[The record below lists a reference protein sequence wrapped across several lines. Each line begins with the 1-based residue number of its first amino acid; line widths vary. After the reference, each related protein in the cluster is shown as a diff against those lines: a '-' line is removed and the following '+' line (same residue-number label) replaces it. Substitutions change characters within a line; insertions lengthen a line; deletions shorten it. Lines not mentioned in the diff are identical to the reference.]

1 MAGEDVGVH
10 AGGRASAGVAG
21 GVTVKGLG
29 PQPARSRNSAA
40 RLENHGVREI
50 PDADKGHP
58 RRDRP
63 PFPSHSRAFRRDKLR
78 HGPRFH
84 SRPLYASDSA
94 LSARSWFQRAV
105 RRGLGGVVPCGG
117 PCTRGQDTVTTPATI
132 WVKHPIGFGLEAQ
145 LGHSGQVVLPIRS
158 RPNCA
163 SNRGHGTW
171 PRQCSSPAPSACT
184 VTVIASLDSPSGG
197 RPPRSPF
204 KMGEA
209 SPCP

>member
-84 SRPLYASDSA
+84 SRPHYGANGRFGGVLEGQFLAGDLA
-94 LSARSWFQRAV
+94 LAATLWFQPRPDY
-105 RRGLGGVVPCGG
+105 GLSNTGV
-117 PCTRGQDTVTTPATI
+117 
-132 WVKHPIGFGLEAQ
+132 GL
-145 LGHSGQVVLPIRS
+145 
-158 RPNCA
+158 
-163 SNRGHGTW
+163 
-171 PRQCSSPAPSACT
+171 
-184 VTVIASLDSPSGG
+184 G
-197 RPPRSPF
+197 RPPASAARAESSGLLPGYSRNSTVTISCPRTGTVTRPRRSASRLPIFASARLTRSAVPKRRRGRRVTRRSP
-204 KMGEA
+204 
-209 SPCP
+209 PVRL